1 MAQTISDRVLEL
13 GFSLPAPAKAVGN
26 YAPRLR
32 IGNMLYISGQLP
44 NSEFCNGSTA
54 VKAAQLCAMNLIAQI
69 AAEVGDD
76 LSQIAHIVRLG
87 GFVNAHRNFSDHTI
101 R

>member
-44 NSEFCNGSTA
+44 ILNDIPQYTGRVYLMDDHHTT
-54 VKAAQLCAMNLIAQI
+54 LCD
-69 AAEVGDD
+69 EP
-76 LSQIAHIVRLG
+76 HC
-87 GFVNAHRNFSDHTI
+87 SDCS
-101 R
+101 